1 MIRPL
6 RAKWVQRESFVSGK
20 AKKPANAAK
29 EREALLAEGRKNQ
42 SVPDPLSSANVRKMA
57 VRLGLPLLA
66 GWVLAIFVLGH
77 WVWLVIMGIIT
88 AGLVGVTLWAV
99 RYAQKSRA
107 VVDILKN
114 ADTPEGRQEALEKLE
129 AGAKKNDAASI
140 FAKAQLE
147 MQDEPRKALATLEQ
161 INLSKVMAHVADE
174 ARGQRAMIHLIL
186 GETDEARALVD
197 GIDLSRH
204 QDAKSRA
211 TLTAIVAEGLA
222 RSGAARKAVDMLD
235 KIDMKDAKYEDLRP
249 QLLRARAFSFAWA
262 NDSKQMRKSLH
273 ELRGLNVQYL
283 MGFITKKKHPMGVSP
298 RGVHPALEK
307 EAFDIVMKSGVVQ
320 RKMGVVR

>member
-1 MIRPL
+1 
-6 RAKWVQRESFVSGK
+6 V
-20 AKKPANAAK
+20 
-29 EREALLAEGRKNQ
+29 
-42 SVPDPLSSANVRKMA
+42 
-57 VRLGLPLLA
+57 
-66 GWVLAIFVLGH
+66 
-77 WVWLVIMGIIT
+77 IT
-88 AGLVGVTLWAV
+88 AGLVGVTIWAV

-114 ADTPEGRQEALEKLE
+114 ADTPEGKKEALEKLE

-211 TLTAIVAEGLA
+211 TLAAIVAEGFA
-222 RSGAARKAVDMLD
+222 RSGAAKKAVDIID
-235 KIDMKDAKYEDLRP
+235 KIDLTDAKLQDLKP
-249 QLLRARAFSFAWA
+249 QLLRARAFAFAWA

-298 RGVHPALEK
+298 RGVHPVLEK

-320 RKMGVVR
+320 RKMEMRRG